1 MTDSEH
7 QNPGDAPAPQ
17 PDGSSEPAVP
27 PPSPYEQPPLP
38 GSEPP
43 APYGAPYPPHQP
55 PYGQARPPQPAQPPY
70 GQPVYPA
77 QQPPQPY
84 QQQNPFAQTGQAP
97 TGQTPPYGG
106 GQQPP
111 YPPYGAGPQ
120 PPVPP
125 YPAQPY
131 PATPQQPEKKKAW
144 PWVLSG
150 CLLLILLLG
159 IGGCVSCTACTVI
172 SDVANDRYGYGNRYD
187 YPYGYDYGDSSDS
200 GTIGLFTLS
209 DIEEA
214 FDGDPGK
221 VEDGRC
227 TPGVFEVGKDIEPG
241 RYYFEGSQDQEANF
255 YVFDG
260 EGDGSYSLGEAVV
273 YFGNY
278 FADLEEGD
286 VVAFDAADDLRFY
299 PLSQAD
305 FKPAGPPYA
314 SGLYRVGTDI
324 PAGMYAVTVNAA
336 AADAAEQDCAAFV
349 MKDLDFDDDSITDT
363 KYVAHGG
370 SQTVTVK
377 DGDYLELYGTTAA
390 PAAEESA
397 S

>member
-1 MTDSEH
+1 M
-7 QNPGDAPAPQ
+7 PG
-17 PDGSSEPAVP
+17 
-27 PPSPYEQPPLP
+27 
-38 GSEPP
+38 
-43 APYGAPYPPHQP
+43 
-55 PYGQARPPQPAQPPY
+55 
-70 GQPVYPA
+70 
-77 QQPPQPY
+77 
-84 QQQNPFAQTGQAP
+84 GQAP
-97 TGQTPPYGG
+97 FCNA

-111 YPPYGAGPQ
+111 YPPYGTGQQ

-125 YPAQPY
+125 YPMQPPY
-131 PATPQQPEKKKAW
+131 PSAPQPPEKKKVW

-150 CLLLILLLG
+150 CLVLILLLG
-159 IGGCVSCTACTVI
+159 IGGCVSCTACSVI
-172 SDVANDRYGYGNRYD
+172 SDVASDRYGYGDRYD

-200 GTIGLFTLS
+200 GTTGLFTLS
-209 DIEEA
+209 DIKEA
-214 FDGDPGK
+214 FGGDPGK

-227 TPGVFEVGKDIEPG
+227 TPGVFEVGVGKDVEPG

-260 EGDGSYSLGEAVV
+260 EGDDSYSLDKAVV

-286 VVAFDAADDLRFY
+286 VVAFDATDDLRFY
-299 PLSQAD
+299 PLASAV
-305 FKPAGPPYA
+305 FEPAGPAYA

-324 PAGMYAVTVNAA
+324 PAGTYTVTVNDEAA
-336 AADAAEQDCAAFV
+336 GAAEQDCAAFV

-377 DGDYLELYGTTAA
+377 DGDYLELYATTAS
-390 PAAEESA
+390 PATGEST